1 MSEKI
6 PDGYDASAW
15 FDDDAGVSISALV
28 DLKATARSE
37 GYRAGLEAA
46 AKAEAVLKGY
56 GDGYETSAKR
66 VPYARGW
73 DAGQKALREA
83 IRALM
88 GKEGE

>member
-6 PDGYDASAW
+6 PDGYDVSAW

-46 AKAEAVLKGY
+46 AKECESIATGAAMV
-56 GDGYETSAKR
+56 D
-66 VPYARGW
+66 ARF
-73 DAGQKALREA
+73 DSDFAAQVAAA

-88 GKEGE
+88 GKDAQGGREGR